1 MLNELESL
9 SQNIGRL
16 IKISERHHQA
26 RHALEEQLEHLR
38 ADFANAQT
46 ELAQVREERDTLQAE
61 RDTLSAK
68 IDDAQVRLNAI
79 LEKLPRAKAAPEP
92 DNQLDLL
99 PPDASATSDTS
110 TGLAHAAGMNGV
122 ANDEAHSHGEKA

>member
-1 MLNELESL
+1 MLTELESL

-26 RHALEEQLEHLR
+26 RRTLEEQLEQVR
-38 ADFANAQT
+38 ADYAAVQS
-46 ELAQVREERDTLQAE
+46 ELSQVRDERDSLQAE
-61 RDTLSAK
+61 RDGLSAK

-99 PPDASATSDTS
+99 GPDSPPPHSSSDAEHEP
-110 TGLAHAAGMNGV
+110 AHAGEMHG
-122 ANDEAHSHGEKA
+122 EHSHGEKA

>member
-9 SQNIGRL
+9 SENIGRL

-26 RHALEEQLEHLR
+26 REALSAQLDELR
-38 ADFANAQT
+38 T
-46 ELAQVREERDTLQAE
+46 EYAASQDQLAQVREERDALQAE
-61 RDTLSAK
+61 RDSLSAK

-79 LEKLPRAKAAPEP
+79 LEKLPRAKSAAEP

-99 PPDASATSDTS
+99 PPDGEANTHAQAEEF
-110 TGLAHAAGMNGV
+110 AHGAMHGESQG
-122 ANDEAHSHGEKA
+122 HGEKA

>member
-1 MLNELESL
+1 MLNELETL

-16 IKISERHHQA
+16 IEINQQHHEA
-26 RHALEEQLEHLR
+26 RHALEEQVAQLHAQLDGAR
-38 ADFANAQT
+38 AEIEQ
-46 ELAQVREERDTLQAE
+46 LREERNALQAE

-79 LEKLPRAKAAPEP
+79 LEKLPRAKGQGEP

-99 PPDASATSDTS
+99 ASSQQEEEREDGHNA
-110 TGLAHAAGMNGV
+110 
-122 ANDEAHSHGEKA
+122 HGETASGTHEARHGENA

>member
-26 RHALEEQLEHLR
+26 HRALEEQLDQVR
-38 ADFANAQT
+38 ADFAAVQV

-61 RDTLSAK
+61 RDGLSAK

-92 DNQLDLL
+92 DNQMDLL
-99 PPDASATSDTS
+99 GPDASADSSSDAPEH
-110 TGLAHAAGMNGV
+110 AHAGEMNG
-122 ANDEAHSHGEKA
+122 EHSHGEKA

>member
-1 MLNELESL
+1 VQS
-9 SQNIGRL
+9 
-16 IKISERHHQA
+16 
-26 RHALEEQLEHLR
+26 
-38 ADFANAQT
+38 

-61 RDTLSAK
+61 RDGLSAK

-99 PPDASATSDTS
+99 GPDAHDAHEH
-110 TGLAHAAGMNGV
+110 AHAGEMHG
-122 ANDEAHSHGEKA
+122 EHSHGEKA